1 MPQLAVVVVVEQ
13 VDALGCQG
21 FPGFVQ
27 PLRKLVH
34 NGFIAVIKAVH
45 PGDDHIL
52 CAEAFGLLGHCV
64 GIPFQTAKV
73 GVQTDHPKAGLLH
86 QLVPVQ
92 IAALAHRHPGGLGQ
106 QLYHKADGVDHKST
120 QFNAI
125 VPGGFHGSK
134 GLFCLLLIA

>member
-1 MPQLAVVVVVEQ
+1 M
-13 VDALGCQG
+13 
-21 FPGFVQ
+21 
-27 PLRKLVH
+27 
-34 NGFIAVIKAVH
+34 
-45 PGDDHIL
+45 
-52 CAEAFGLLGHCV
+52 

-73 GVQTDHPKAGLLH
+73 GVQADHLQTGFLH